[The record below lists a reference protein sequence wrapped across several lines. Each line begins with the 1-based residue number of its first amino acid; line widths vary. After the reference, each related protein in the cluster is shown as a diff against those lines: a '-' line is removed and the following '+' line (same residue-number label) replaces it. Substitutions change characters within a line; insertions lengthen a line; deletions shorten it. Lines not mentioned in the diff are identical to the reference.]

1 MQYLA
6 SRHIA
11 TFFGFKTELGE
22 CDGKRDGLAA
32 AGGNLPIAEW
42 IAEISINHDVSRC
55 NRR

>member
-1 MQYLA
+1 MQNLA
-6 SRHIA
+6 GRHIA

-42 IAEISINHDVSRC
+42 IAEISLNHDVSRC